1 MDLGFEQNRPACVV
15 IAGASRGIGW
25 ALLQQLLLRDDV
37 GDIIALARHVPESG
51 WPDDER
57 LTPMLVDLGDE
68 LALDA
73 LAAEVAERFAR
84 IDMVINTAG
93 FLHEEQGQQPEK
105 SLRQVSL
112 ASLQRSFTINAGIP
126 ILLAKAF
133 LPLLRGKHRCVFA
146 SLSAR
151 VGSIGDNRLGGWYA
165 YRASK
170 AAQNMLMRT
179 FAVEWRRLNPNG
191 ICLLLHPGTTDTELS
206 RPFQANVPEGK
217 LFSADFVAERLLAV
231 IAERTPEDTGQFYA
245 WDGKLIPW

>member
-1 MDLGFEQNRPACVV
+1 MDLGFKRDQPACIL

-25 ALLQQLLLRDDV
+25 ALVQQLLQRDDV
-37 GDIIALARHVPESG
+37 GLIFAVARQAPEGG
-51 WPDDER
+51 WPNDTR
-57 LTPMLVDLGDE
+57 LIPMRVDLTDE
-68 LALDA
+68 PSLDA
-73 LAAEVAERFAR
+73 LAAAIAERCER
-84 IDMVINTAG
+84 LDMLINTVG

-105 SLRQVSL
+105 SVRQVSL
-112 ASLQRSFTINAGIP
+112 AALLRSFTINAGIP
-126 ILLAKAF
+126 ILLARAC

-179 FAVEWRRLNPNG
+179 FAVEWQRLNRQG

-217 LFSADFVAERLLAV
+217 LFTADFVAQRLLAV
-231 IAERTPEDTGQFYA
+231 MAARSPEDTGQFYA
-245 WDGKLIPW
+245 WDGQSIPW